1 MRQEAARRLVPMTE
15 TRWLSPEEREA
26 WLALVSIMFTLPGS
40 IESQLQAEADLSL
53 AEYLVLAML
62 SEATDRRRRMSELAT
77 VTNTS
82 QSRLSR
88 IVARLER
95 DGLVVRTGDDRDK
108 RVVLA
113 EITERGLEKVQ
124 EVAPGHVDH
133 VRRTVFDR
141 LTPEQVRQLALI
153 GRVVDDT
160 AGPGV
165 MGVASPQGDL
175 QG

>member
-1 MRQEAARRLVPMTE
+1 MTE

-40 IESQLQAEADLSL
+40 IESQLQAEAELSL

-62 SEATDRRRRMSELAT
+62 SEAPDRRRRMSDLAAA
-77 VTNTS
+77 TNTS

-95 DGLVVRTGDDRDK
+95 DGLVVRTGDGKDK

-113 EITERGLEKVQ
+113 EITGRGLGKVE
-124 EVAPGHVDH
+124 EVAPGHVEH
-133 VRRTVFDR
+133 VRRTVLDR
-141 LTPEQVRQLALI
+141 LTPDQVHQLALI
-153 GRVVDDT
+153 GRVVDDA
-160 AGPGV
+160 AGPSALGI
-165 MGVASPQGDL
+165 ASDHG
-175 QG
+175 

>member
-1 MRQEAARRLVPMTE
+1 MTE

-40 IESQLQAEADLSL
+40 IESQLQAEAELSL

-62 SEATDRRRRMSELAT
+62 SEAPDRRRRMSDLAAA
-77 VTNTS
+77 TNTS

-95 DGLVVRTGDDRDK
+95 DDLVVRTGGEQDK

-113 EITERGLEKVQ
+113 EITDRGLERVEQ
-124 EVAPGHVDH
+124 VAPGHVEH
-133 VRRTVFDR
+133 VRRTVIDR
-141 LTPEQVRQLALI
+141 LTPVQVQQLALI
-153 GRVVDDT
+153 GRTVDDAASGPT
-160 AGPGV
+160 ARGMAADQP
-165 MGVASPQGDL
+165 
-175 QG
+175 

>member
-1 MRQEAARRLVPMTE
+1 MTE

-62 SEATDRRRRMSELAT
+62 SEAPDRRRRMSDLAAA
-77 VTNTS
+77 TNTS

-95 DGLVVRTGDDRDK
+95 DGLVVRAGGEKDK

-113 EITERGLEKVQ
+113 EITDRGLERVEQ
-124 EVAPGHVDH
+124 VAPGHVEH
-133 VRRTVFDR
+133 VRRTVIDR
-141 LTPEQVRQLALI
+141 LTPVQVQQLALI
-153 GRVVDDT
+153 GRMVDDSASGPT
-160 AGPGV
+160 AREL
-165 MGVASPQGDL
+165 AADQ
-175 QG
+175 Q

>member
-1 MRQEAARRLVPMTE
+1 MTE
-15 TRWLSPEEREA
+15 TRWLTPEEREA

-40 IESQLQAEADLSL
+40 IDAQLQAEAELSL

-62 SEATDRRRRMSELAT
+62 SEAPDRRRRMSDLAA

-95 DGLVVRTGDDRDK
+95 DGLVVRTGDARDK

-113 EITERGLEKVQ
+113 EITDSGLAKVE
-124 EVAPGHVDH
+124 EVAPTHVEH
-133 VRRTVFDR
+133 VRRTVIDR
-141 LTPEQVRQLALI
+141 LSPAQVRELAAI
-153 GRVVDDT
+153 GRVVDDAASGPT
-160 AGPGV
+160 AVGI
-165 MGVASPQGDL
+165 ASEQG
-175 QG
+175 

>member
-1 MRQEAARRLVPMTE
+1 MTE

-40 IESQLQAEADLSL
+40 IESQLQAEAELSL

-62 SEATDRRRRMSELAT
+62 SEAPDRRRRMSDLAA

-95 DGLVVRTGDDRDK
+95 DGLVVRTGDVKDK

-113 EITERGLEKVQ
+113 EITDRGLEKVE
-124 EVAPGHVDH
+124 EVAPGHVEH
-133 VRRTVFDR
+133 VRRTVVDR
-141 LTPEQVRQLALI
+141 LTAEQVRQLALI
-153 GRVVDDT
+153 GRIIDDDASGPT
-160 AGPGV
+160 ALGL
-165 MGVASPQGDL
+165 AAERT
-175 QG
+175 

>member
-1 MRQEAARRLVPMTE
+1 MTA

-40 IESQLQAEADLSL
+40 IEAQLQAEADLSL

-62 SEATDRRRRMSELAT
+62 SEAPDRRRRMSELAT

-88 IVARLER
+88 IVGRLER
-95 DGLVVRTGDDRDK
+95 DGLVVRTGDAKDK

-113 EITERGLEKVQ
+113 EITDRGLGKVE
-124 EVAPGHVDH
+124 EVAPGHVEH
-133 VRRTVFDR
+133 VRRTVIDR

-153 GRVVDDT
+153 GRVVDDAADVSVLGAVGT
-160 AGPGV
+160 T
-165 MGVASPQGDL
+165 D
-175 QG
+175 

>member
-1 MRQEAARRLVPMTE
+1 MTE

-62 SEATDRRRRMSELAT
+62 SEAPDRRRRMSDLAT
-77 VTNTS
+77 ATNTS

-95 DGLVVRTGDDRDK
+95 DGLVVRAGGEKDK

-113 EITERGLEKVQ
+113 EITDRGLERVEQ
-124 EVAPGHVDH
+124 VAPGHVEH
-133 VRRTVFDR
+133 VRRTVIDR
-141 LTPEQVRQLALI
+141 LTPVQVQQLALI
-153 GRVVDDT
+153 GRMVDDSASGPT
-160 AGPGV
+160 AREL
-165 MGVASPQGDL
+165 AADQ
-175 QG
+175 

>member
-1 MRQEAARRLVPMTE
+1 MTE

-40 IESQLQAEADLSL
+40 IESQLQEEAGLSL

-62 SEATDRRRRMSELAT
+62 SEAPDRRRRMSDLAA

-95 DGLVVRTGDDRDK
+95 DGLVVRTGDDKDK

-113 EITERGLEKVQ
+113 EITDRGLEKVR
-124 EVAPGHVDH
+124 EVAPGHVEH
-133 VRRTVFDR
+133 VRRTVIDR
-141 LTPEQVRQLALI
+141 LTSGQVHELGRI
-153 GRVVDDT
+153 GRIIDDDA
-160 AGPGV
+160 AGPTALGL
-165 MGVASPQGDL
+165 GADQR
-175 QG
+175 

>member
-1 MRQEAARRLVPMTE
+1 MTE

-62 SEATDRRRRMSELAT
+62 SEAPDRRRRMSDLAT
-77 VTNTS
+77 ATNTS

-95 DGLVVRTGDDRDK
+95 DGLVVRAGGEKDK

-113 EITERGLEKVQ
+113 EITDRGLERVEQ
-124 EVAPGHVDH
+124 VAPGHVEH
-133 VRRTVFDR
+133 VRRTVIDR
-141 LTPEQVRQLALI
+141 LTPVQVQQLALI
-153 GRVVDDT
+153 GRMVDDSASGPT
-160 AGPGV
+160 AREL
-165 MGVASPQGDL
+165 AANQ
-175 QG
+175 

>member
-1 MRQEAARRLVPMTE
+1 MTE
-15 TRWLSPEEREA
+15 TRWLSPEERDA

-62 SEATDRRRRMSELAT
+62 SEAPDRRRRMSDLAA

-95 DGLVVRTGDDRDK
+95 DGLVVRTGGEQDK

-113 EITERGLEKVQ
+113 EITDRGLERVEQ
-124 EVAPGHVDH
+124 VAPGHVEH
-133 VRRTVFDR
+133 VRRTVIDR
-141 LTPEQVRQLALI
+141 LTPVQVHQLALI
-153 GRVVDDT
+153 GRLVDDSA
-160 AGPGV
+160 AGPTARE
-165 MGVASPQGDL
+165 MASDGS
-175 QG
+175 

>member
-1 MRQEAARRLVPMTE
+1 MTE

-62 SEATDRRRRMSELAT
+62 SEAPDRRRRMSDLVTA
-77 VTNTS
+77 TNTS

-95 DGLVVRTGDDRDK
+95 DDLVVRTGDEKDK

-113 EITERGLEKVQ
+113 EITDRGMAKVEQ
-124 EVAPGHVDH
+124 VAPGHVAH
-133 VRRTVFDR
+133 VRRTVIDR
-141 LTPEQVRQLALI
+141 LTPVQVQQLALI
-153 GRVVDDT
+153 GRLVEDDAQGPT
-160 AGPGV
+160 ARG
-165 MGVASPQGDL
+165 MAADQL
-175 QG
+175 

>member
-1 MRQEAARRLVPMTE
+1 MVFMTG
-15 TRWLSPEEREA
+15 TRWLSSEEREA

-62 SEATDRRRRMSELAT
+62 SEAPDRRRRMSDLAA

-95 DGLVVRTGDDRDK
+95 DGLVVRTGDEKDK

-113 EITERGLEKVQ
+113 EITDRGLEKVQ
-124 EVAPGHVDH
+124 QVAPGHVEH
-133 VRRTVFDR
+133 VRRTVIDR
-141 LTPEQVRQLALI
+141 LTPVQVEQLALI
-153 GRVVDDT
+153 GRMVEDDV
-160 AGPGV
+160 AGPTALG
-165 MGVASPQGDL
+165 MTSGQG
-175 QG
+175 

>member
-1 MRQEAARRLVPMTE
+1 MTE

-40 IESQLQAEADLSL
+40 IESQLQTEADLSL

-62 SEATDRRRRMSELAT
+62 SEAPDRRRRMSDLAAA
-77 VTNTS
+77 TNTS

-95 DGLVVRTGDDRDK
+95 DDLVVRAGGEKDK

-113 EITERGLEKVQ
+113 EITDRGLERVEQ
-124 EVAPGHVDH
+124 VAPAHVEH
-133 VRRTVFDR
+133 VRRTVIDR
-141 LTPEQVRQLALI
+141 LTPVQVQQLALI
-153 GRVVDDT
+153 GRLVDDSA
-160 AGPGV
+160 AGPTARGL
-165 MGVASPQGDL
+165 ASEQT
-175 QG
+175 

>member
-1 MRQEAARRLVPMTE
+1 MTA

-40 IESQLQAEADLSL
+40 IEAQLQAEADLSL

-62 SEATDRRRRMSELAT
+62 SEAPDRRRRMSELAT

-88 IVARLER
+88 IVGRLER
-95 DGLVVRTGDDRDK
+95 DGLVVRTGDAKDK

-113 EITERGLEKVQ
+113 EITDRGLGKVE
-124 EVAPGHVDH
+124 EVAPGHVEH
-133 VRRTVFDR
+133 VRRTVIDR

-153 GRVVDDT
+153 GRVVDDAADVSVLGTVGT
-160 AGPGV
+160 A
-165 MGVASPQGDL
+165 D
-175 QG
+175 

>member
-1 MRQEAARRLVPMTE
+1 MTE

-62 SEATDRRRRMSELAT
+62 SEAPDRRRRMSDLAAA
-77 VTNTS
+77 TNTS

-95 DGLVVRTGDDRDK
+95 DDLVVRAGGEKDK

-113 EITERGLEKVQ
+113 EITDRGLERVEQ
-124 EVAPGHVDH
+124 VAPGHVEH
-133 VRRTVFDR
+133 VRRTVIDR
-141 LTPEQVRQLALI
+141 LTPVQVQQLALI
-153 GRVVDDT
+153 GRLVDDSA
-160 AGPGV
+160 AGPTARGL
-165 MGVASPQGDL
+165 ASDQP
-175 QG
+175 

>member
-1 MRQEAARRLVPMTE
+1 MTE

-62 SEATDRRRRMSELAT
+62 SEAPDRRRRMSDLAAA
-77 VTNTS
+77 TNTS

-95 DGLVVRTGDDRDK
+95 DGLVVRAGGELDK

-113 EITERGLEKVQ
+113 EITDRGLERVQ
-124 EVAPGHVDH
+124 QVAPGHVEH
-133 VRRTVFDR
+133 VRRTVIDR
-141 LTPEQVRQLALI
+141 LTPVQVQQLALI
-153 GRVVDDT
+153 GRMVDDAATGLT
-160 AGPGV
+160 ARGLTSDQP
-165 MGVASPQGDL
+165 
-175 QG
+175 

>member
-1 MRQEAARRLVPMTE
+1 MTE

-62 SEATDRRRRMSELAT
+62 SEAPDRRRRMSDLAAA
-77 VTNTS
+77 TNTS

-95 DGLVVRTGDDRDK
+95 DGLVVRAGGEPDK

-113 EITERGLEKVQ
+113 EITDRGLERVQ
-124 EVAPGHVDH
+124 QVAPGHVEH
-133 VRRTVFDR
+133 VRRTVIDR
-141 LTPEQVRQLALI
+141 LTPVQVQQLALI
-153 GRVVDDT
+153 GRMVDDAA
-160 AGPGV
+160 AGPTARGL
-165 MGVASPQGDL
+165 ASDQP
-175 QG
+175 

>member
-1 MRQEAARRLVPMTE
+1 MTG
-15 TRWLSPEEREA
+15 TRWLSSEEREA

-62 SEATDRRRRMSELAT
+62 SEAPDRRRRMSDLAA

-95 DGLVVRTGDDRDK
+95 DGLVVRTGDGKDK

-124 EVAPGHVDH
+124 QVAPGHVEH
-133 VRRTVFDR
+133 VRRTVIDR
-141 LTPEQVRQLALI
+141 LTPVQVEQLALI
-153 GRVVDDT
+153 GR
-160 AGPGV
+160 
-165 MGVASPQGDL
+165 
-175 QG
+175 

>member
-1 MRQEAARRLVPMTE
+1 MTE

-40 IESQLQAEADLSL
+40 IESQLQTEADLSL

-62 SEATDRRRRMSELAT
+62 SEAPDRRRRMSDLAA

-95 DGLVVRTGDDRDK
+95 EDLVVRTGDATDK

-113 EITERGLEKVQ
+113 EITDRGLATVQ
-124 EVAPGHVDH
+124 QVAPGHVAH
-133 VRRTVFDR
+133 VRRTVIDR
-141 LTPEQVRQLALI
+141 LTPVQVQQLALI
-153 GRVVDDT
+153 GRMVDDDA
-160 AGPGV
+160 AGPTALGLAV
-165 MGVASPQGDL
+165 DRA
-175 QG
+175 

>member
-1 MRQEAARRLVPMTE
+1 MTE

-62 SEATDRRRRMSELAT
+62 SEAPDRRRRMSDLAAA
-77 VTNTS
+77 TNTS

-95 DGLVVRTGDDRDK
+95 DGLVVRAGGEQDK

-113 EITERGLEKVQ
+113 EITDRGLERVQ
-124 EVAPGHVDH
+124 QVAPGHVEH
-133 VRRTVFDR
+133 VRRTVIDR
-141 LTPEQVRQLALI
+141 LTPVQVQQLALI
-153 GRVVDDT
+153 GRMVDDAA
-160 AGPGV
+160 AGPTARGL
-165 MGVASPQGDL
+165 ASDEP
-175 QG
+175 

>member
-1 MRQEAARRLVPMTE
+1 MTE

-40 IESQLQAEADLSL
+40 IESQLQSEADLSL

-62 SEATDRRRRMSELAT
+62 SEAPDRRRRMSDLAAA
-77 VTNTS
+77 TNTS

-95 DGLVVRTGDDRDK
+95 DGLVVRAGGELDK

-113 EITERGLEKVQ
+113 EITDRGLERVEQ
-124 EVAPGHVDH
+124 VAPGHVEH
-133 VRRTVFDR
+133 VRRTVIDR
-141 LTPEQVRQLALI
+141 LTPAQVQQLALI
-153 GRVVDDT
+153 GRMVDDAA
-160 AGPGV
+160 AGPTARGLAV
-165 MGVASPQGDL
+165 DQE
-175 QG
+175 

>member
-1 MRQEAARRLVPMTE
+1 MTE

-62 SEATDRRRRMSELAT
+62 SEAPDRRRRMSDLAT
-77 VTNTS
+77 ATNTS

-95 DGLVVRTGDDRDK
+95 DGLVVRAGGEKDK

-113 EITERGLEKVQ
+113 EITDRGLERVEQ
-124 EVAPGHVDH
+124 VAPGHVEH
-133 VRRTVFDR
+133 VRRTVIDR
-141 LTPEQVRQLALI
+141 LTPVQVQQLALI
-153 GRVVDDT
+153 GRMVDDSASGPT
-160 AGPGV
+160 AREL
-165 MGVASPQGDL
+165 ASDQP
-175 QG
+175 

>member
-1 MRQEAARRLVPMTE
+1 MTA

-40 IESQLQAEADLSL
+40 IEAQLQAEADLSL

-62 SEATDRRRRMSELAT
+62 SEAPDRRRRMSELAT

-88 IVARLER
+88 IVGRLER
-95 DGLVVRTGDDRDK
+95 DGLVVRTGDAKDK

-113 EITERGLEKVQ
+113 EITDRGLGKVE
-124 EVAPGHVDH
+124 EVAPGHVEH
-133 VRRTVFDR
+133 VRRTVIDR

-153 GRVVDDT
+153 GRVVDD
-160 AGPGV
+160 AADVSVLGAVGPT
-165 MGVASPQGDL
+165 D
-175 QG
+175 

>member
-1 MRQEAARRLVPMTE
+1 MTE

-40 IESQLQAEADLSL
+40 IESQLQDEADLSL

-62 SEATDRRRRMSELAT
+62 SEAPDRRRRMSDLAA

-95 DGLVVRTGDDRDK
+95 DGLVVRTGDSRDK

-113 EITERGLEKVQ
+113 EITDRGVGKVE
-124 EVAPGHVDH
+124 EVAPGHVEH
-133 VRRTVFDR
+133 VRRTVVDR

-153 GRVVDDT
+153 GRIIDDDA
-160 AGPGV
+160 AGPTALGL
-165 MGVASPQGDL
+165 ASDRG
-175 QG
+175 

>member
-1 MRQEAARRLVPMTE
+1 MTE

-62 SEATDRRRRMSELAT
+62 SEAPDRRRRMSELAA

-95 DGLVVRTGDDRDK
+95 DDLVVRAGDAKDK

-113 EITERGLEKVQ
+113 EITPRGLEKVE
-124 EVAPGHVDH
+124 EVAPGHVEH
-133 VRRTVFDR
+133 VRRTVMDR
-141 LTPEQVRQLALI
+141 LTSEQVRQLALI
-153 GRVVDDT
+153 GRVVDEA
-160 AGPGV
+160 AGPSALGV
-165 MGVASPQGDL
+165 ESGCG
-175 QG
+175 

>member
-1 MRQEAARRLVPMTE
+1 MTE

-62 SEATDRRRRMSELAT
+62 SEAPDRRRRMSDLAAA
-77 VTNTS
+77 TNTS

-95 DGLVVRTGDDRDK
+95 DGLVVRAGGEPDK

-113 EITERGLEKVQ
+113 EITDRGLEQVQ
-124 EVAPGHVDH
+124 QVAPGHVEH
-133 VRRTVFDR
+133 VRRTVIDR
-141 LTPEQVRQLALI
+141 LTPVQVQQLALI
-153 GRVVDDT
+153 GRMVDDAA
-160 AGPGV
+160 AGPTARGL
-165 MGVASPQGDL
+165 ASDRP
-175 QG
+175 